1 VISIFGIFFA
11 TFLMAVQG
19 SLLYG
24 FSMAASRII
33 DAIDSD
39 IWVVAKGTPAFEF
52 VSPIPGRYADLA
64 LGSEGVQS
72 TGRGV
77 ASWAA
82 FQRFRGARTFVFIG
96 GAEEAFRGRI
106 PPISSLSASAG
117 IGEGGVVIDSTD
129 AGTLDFDQA
138 SGHVQIN
145 GQRAN
150 LFTTTAG
157 FSSFL
162 GPPLV
167 LGRYA
172 DVRRYLH

>member
-1 VISIFGIFFA
+1 MPHDRQKDNAIITRCTLPSREGVPFVRTKLVLLAYRNLRKAGTRWVISIFGIFFA

-64 LGSEGVQS
+64 LGIEGVQS

-82 FQRFRGARTFVFIG
+82 FQRFRGARTFVFIV

-117 IGEGGVVIDSTD
+117 IGELRGG
-129 AGTLDFDQA
+129 
-138 SGHVQIN
+138 H
-145 GQRAN
+145 R
-150 LFTTTAG
+150 
-157 FSSFL
+157 
-162 GPPLV
+162 
-167 LGRYA
+167 
-172 DVRRYLH
+172 LH